1 MRHVVLPDEWAPGAE
16 PTPTM
21 NLRRRS
27 IAARY
32 GDLIYD
38 LYSA

>member
-1 MRHVVLPDEWAPGAE
+1 MRHVVLLDEWAPGAGL
-16 PTPTM
+16 TSTM
-21 NLRRRS
+21 KLRRRS

-32 GDLIYD
+32 GDLIDD